1 MGTDACIAWAT
12 FCLVTLRIEDY
23 ALIGDTETAA
33 LVGVDGSI
41 DWLCLPRFDSGACFA
56 ALLGTPENG
65 RWRIAPKRGR
75 RAKRRAYRDHS
86 LVLTTEW
93 ETKTGTVRVTD
104 FMPPRDQLPNL
115 VRLVEGVSGKVEM
128 RTELVLRFD
137 YGRLVPW
144 VRRVGGDLCAVSG
157 PDAVCLRSSVP
168 VHGEGLSTAGDFTIH
183 EGETVSFVLSWHP
196 SHLAPREPPHAGGAL
211 EQTLTWWRDWASRM
225 RYDGAWKDEV
235 LHSLMVLKAMTFGP
249 TGGIVAAPTTSLPEE
264 IGGVRNWD
272 YRYCWVRDAAFSV
285 WALHIGGYTEE
296 ARAFVDWLLR
306 AAGGDPANLQTVY
319 GPAGESRL
327 SEFEV
332 GWLPGYENS
341 APVRIGN
348 AAATQFQ
355 LDVYGEVL
363 DTLHLARQF
372 GVGADDEEAWKL
384 AGHLVEFVADHWQDP
399 DEGIWEVRGPRQL
412 FTHSRVMA
420 WVAMDR
426 AVRAIEK
433 FGLHGPLEKW
443 RTVRQQIHDEVIE
456 KGFDTK
462 RNTFTQYYGSKALD
476 ASLLMIPL
484 VHFLPATD
492 PRMRGTIA
500 AIKRELMVDGF
511 VMRYQTEKTDDGL
524 PPGEGSF
531 LACTFW
537 LIDNLALIGE
547 IEEATELFER
557 MLALRNDVGL
567 LAEEYDPRLGRL
579 VGNFPQ
585 AFTHVGLVNSAY
597 NLDRARKSRA
607 RALRSA

>member
-1 MGTDACIAWAT
+1 
-12 FCLVTLRIEDY
+12 VSLRIEDY
-23 ALIGDTETAA
+23 ALIGDTQTAA
-33 LVGVDGSI
+33 LVGIDGSI

-56 ALLGTPENG
+56 ALVGTPDHG
-65 RWRIAPKRGR
+65 RWLIAPKGAR
-75 RAKRRAYRDHS
+75 RATRRWYRDKS

-93 ETKTGTVRVTD
+93 ETKSGTVRVTD
-104 FMPPRDQLPNL
+104 FMPPRAELPNL
-115 VRLVEGVSGKVEM
+115 VRLVEGIKGKVDM

-144 VRRVGGDLCAVSG
+144 VRRVGGDICAVSG
-157 PDAVCLRSSVP
+157 PDAVCLRTNVP
-168 VHGEGLSTAGDFTIH
+168 VHGQGLRTKTDFTIK

-196 SHLAPREPPHAGGAL
+196 SHEAPRDPPHAGGAL
-211 EQTLTWWRDWASRM
+211 ERTLDWWRDWSSRL
-225 RYDGAWKDEV
+225 RYTGEWAEDV
-235 LHSLMVLKAMTFGP
+235 LQSLIVLKAMTYSP

-272 YRYCWVRDAAFSV
+272 YRYCWVRDAAFSL
-285 WALHIGGYTEE
+285 WALHVGGYTDES
-296 ARAFVDWLLR
+296 RAFVDWLLR
-306 AAGGDPANLQTVY
+306 ACGGDPQNLQTLY

-327 SEFEV
+327 PEFEID
-332 GWLPGYENS
+332 WLPGYENS

-348 AAATQFQ
+348 AASTQFQ

-363 DTLHLARQF
+363 DTLHLARLF
-372 GVGADDEEAWKL
+372 GLDTVEAWSL
-384 AGHLVEFVADHWQDP
+384 ARHLVEFVVDHWQEP
-399 DEGIWEVRGPRQL
+399 DEGIWEVRGPRRH

-420 WVAMDR
+420 WVALDR
-426 AVRAIEK
+426 ALKAIDK
-433 FGLHGPLEKW
+433 HGFKGPVQKW
-443 RTVRQQIHDEVIE
+443 RRVRKQIHDEVIE
-456 KGFDTK
+456 KGFDRK
-462 RNTFTQYYGSKALD
+462 RNTFTQYYGSDELD

-492 PRMRGTIA
+492 PRMRGTIE
-500 AIKRELMVDGF
+500 AIKKELLVDGY
-511 VMRYQTEKTDDGL
+511 VMRYPTEKTDDGL

-537 LIDNLALIGE
+537 LIDNLALIGQLD
-547 IEEATELFER
+547 EATEIFER
-557 MLALRNDVGL
+557 MLSLRNDVGL
-567 LAEEYDPRLGRL
+567 LAEEYDQRRKRL

>member
-1 MGTDACIAWAT
+1 M
-12 FCLVTLRIEDY
+12 TLRIEDY
-23 ALIGDTETAA
+23 ALIGDTQTAA
-33 LVGVDGSI
+33 LVGIDGSI

-65 RWRIAPKRGR
+65 RWLIAPKRAR
-75 RAKRRAYRDHS
+75 RATRRSYRNAS
-86 LVLTTEW
+86 LILVTEW
-93 ETKTGTVRVTD
+93 EVKGGTVRVTD
-104 FMPPRDQLPNL
+104 FMPPRADMPNM
-115 VRLVEGVSGKVEM
+115 VRLVEGVSGSVDMK
-128 RTELVLRFD
+128 TELVLRFD

-157 PDAVCLRSSVP
+157 PDAVCLRSTVA
-168 VHGEGLSTAGDFTIH
+168 VHGEGLKTEGEFTIK
-183 EGETVSFVLSWHP
+183 EGETVSFVLTWHP
-196 SHLAPREPPHAGGAL
+196 SHQEPHEPPHAGGAL
-211 EQTLTWWRDWASRM
+211 ERTLTWWRDWCSRL
-225 RYDGAWKDEV
+225 RYQGAWAEEV
-235 LHSLMVLKAMTFGP
+235 LQSLVVLKAMTFGP

-272 YRYCWVRDAAFSV
+272 YRYCWVRDAAFTL
-285 WALHIGGYTEE
+285 WALHVGGYTDEG
-296 ARAFVDWLLR
+296 RAFVDWLLR
-306 AAGGDPANLQTVY
+306 AAGGDPANLQVLY

-327 SEFEV
+327 PEFEV
-332 GWLPGYENS
+332 DWLPGYEDS
-341 APVRIGN
+341 KPVRIGN

-372 GVGADDEEAWKL
+372 GVGTLDDEAWAL
-384 AGHLVEFVADHWQDP
+384 ARHLVDFVVDHWQEP
-399 DEGIWEVRGPRQL
+399 DEGIWEVRGPRRH
-412 FTHSRVMA
+412 FTHSKVMA
-420 WVAMDR
+420 WVALDR

-433 FGLHGPLEKW
+433 FGREGPLEKW
-443 RTVRQQIHDEVIE
+443 REVRQQIHDDVIK
-456 KGFDTK
+456 KGFDAK
-462 RNTFTQYYGSKALD
+462 RNTFTQYYGSKELD

-492 PRMRGTIA
+492 ARMRGTVD
-500 AIKRELMVDGF
+500 AIKKELMVDGF
-511 VMRYQTEKTDDGL
+511 VMRYPTQKTDDGL

-537 LIDNLALIGE
+537 LIDNLALTGQL
-547 IEEATELFER
+547 EEATEIFER

-567 LAEEYDPRLGRL
+567 LAEEYDTRLGRL